1 MRHLPR
7 VLVALVVDLA
17 IFFNVER
24 LDYGQENV
32 IDIDSFVYGLGLLA
46 LIAVIGVPGLRRWRT
61 AAVGAGLA
69 GAYFVLKA
77 SSFTFLGGHP
87 LIGGIYT
94 YLSITELALLL
105 FTIWLAHKAARALGD
120 FEEAVQKVTFT
131 DSNKRIRQLDDATDE
146 IQLEMFRSRH
156 YHHPLSIVVVKPEP
170 GVIQTSL
177 HQAVQEIQQAMLH
190 TYLLNS
196 MARKLSS
203 YIRRTD
209 LILEQRDQGRFII
222 MCPDTNADDLGLLVE
237 YIQAIAQEQLDT
249 QVVCGTASFP
259 DEAITFEELLRQAE
273 SRLNRPNGHEPSSAG
288 DPFYPV
294 TVNSRPAGRQEAE
307 DQLVTHL
314 PS

>member
-1 MRHLPR
+1 MKHLPW
-7 VLVALVVDLA
+7 VMVALVVDLA
-17 IFFNVER
+17 IIFNIER

-32 IDIDSFVYGLGLLA
+32 IDIASFVYVLGLLA
-46 LIAVIGVPGLRRWRT
+46 VVAVIGVPGLRRWR
-61 AAVGAGLA
+61 AAALGAVLA

-77 SSFTFLGGHP
+77 AFFTFLGGHP

-94 YLSITELALLL
+94 YLSITELALLM
-105 FTIWLAHKAARALGD
+105 FTVWLAHKTTRAIVD
-120 FEEAVQKVTFT
+120 FEEAVRKVTFP
-131 DSNKRIRQLDDATDE
+131 DSNKRIRQLDDAVDE

-156 YHHPLSIVVVKPEP
+156 YHHPLSIVVVKPAP
-170 GVIQTSL
+170 GVIESSL

-196 MARKLSS
+196 MARGLSG

-209 LILEQRDQGRFII
+209 LILEQRDEGRFII
-222 MCPDTNADDLGLLVE
+222 LCPDTNAEDLRLLAE
-237 YIQAIAQEQLDT
+237 YIQAIAQEQMGT

-273 SRLNRPNGHEPSSAG
+273 ARLNPTNGREPSSSG
-288 DPFYPV
+288 DAYYPV
-294 TVNSRPAGRQEAE
+294 TVKSSLADRKEAE
-307 DQLVTHL
+307 DQLIIHV